1 MEKDRTKMEKIFT
14 ILLFPVALIFL
25 LGLLIITPFDYLKY
39 KRTQY
44 YKDTHEKYSW
54 LCTSSCYIN
63 LYDSIKKENLPIEYY
78 RCDYSPITG
87 YGYFVYRDTLILND
101 YESDEPYYD
110 TEKNI
115 WTVKVED
122 EYIDIREDVEGTIER
137 CNDLLKSEVC
147 KRAIVLIDSEIYS
160 EHPDVKYEKFD
171 FLPVN
176 DNNDI
181 KALKAIIN

>member
-1 MEKDRTKMEKIFT
+1 MRLFT
-14 ILLFPVALIFL
+14 N
-25 LGLLIITPFDYLKY
+25 Y
-39 KRTQY
+39 
-44 YKDTHEKYSW
+44 
-54 LCTSSCYIN
+54 
-63 LYDSIKKENLPIEYY
+63 
-78 RCDYSPITG
+78 G